1 MFLRREEGKQ
11 IKGRML
17 SIGFDEKDL
26 TGEMSKGN
34 FNGSVVLEHI
44 IVGSEEGQV
53 VVNVGNFQKIGP
65 C

>member
-1 MFLRREEGKQ
+1 MS
-11 IKGRML
+11 

-34 FNGSVVLEHI
+34 FNGSVVLEHTIVVSVVLEHI

-53 VVNVGNFQKIGP
+53 VVNAGNFQKIGP